1 MVVNGNLEFAD
12 GSGASPCPRNRVD
25 NIQLTADAM
34 TCKRSFRK
42 SLRGEGKGHAL
53 AANLAINRL
62 RFGDLTLGTGP
73 DVNPYATQSICANR
87 KGSDLRSPNTLQPR
101 SSPTFRKHRSIDYT
115 VASVKQKYPTE
126 SCTTVKD
133 LLFQRTDRKS

>member
-1 MVVNGNLEFAD
+1 MVVNVNLEFAD
-12 GSGASPCPRNRVD
+12 GLGAPPCFRNRVD
-25 NIQLTADAM
+25 NTQLTAGAM
-34 TCKRSFRK
+34 TCKRSFCK
-42 SLRGEGKGHAL
+42 SLRREGKGHAL
-53 AANLAINRL
+53 TANLVINRL

-73 DVNPYATQSICANR
+73 DVNPYATQAICANR
-87 KGSDLRSPNTLQPR
+87 KGSDLRSPNILQPR
-101 SSPTFRKHRSIDYT
+101 SSSTFRKHLSIDYT